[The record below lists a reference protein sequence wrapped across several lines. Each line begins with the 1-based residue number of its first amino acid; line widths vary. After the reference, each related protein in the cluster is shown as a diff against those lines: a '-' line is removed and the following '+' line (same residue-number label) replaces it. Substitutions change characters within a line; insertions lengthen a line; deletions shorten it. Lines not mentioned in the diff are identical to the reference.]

1 MKGAGQGE
9 TAAAGEAG
17 KVALSGG
24 DRAPGGQVE
33 FGDKEEDHSVGET
46 SPSQP
51 RWLPPKAWRRSCAS
65 AATKPQTGNQV
76 GVGGWGRCRRQA
88 EQRGRAAR
96 EHLAEA
102 TGKVPGFS
110 SRPKAQTEAARHPLL
125 TSRQSAPGSLQL
137 PSHLSPS
144 PGGRLSDGQ

>member
-1 MKGAGQGE
+1 MPSAVGTGLLEHRENSETRKEAIRLGKPPPLSPAGFP
-9 TAAAGEAG
+9 
-17 KVALSGG
+17 LRRG
-24 DRAPGGQVE
+24 D
-33 FGDKEEDHSVGET
+33 D
-46 SPSQP
+46 
-51 RWLPPKAWRRSCAS
+51 CAS

-110 SRPKAQTEAARHPLL
+110 SRPKSQTEAARHPLL